1 MLIKVQ
7 ILKTRLLSVIA
18 ATLLISACTMSN
30 GKTYVAENPPSIDF
44 EFMGVPLLYMGMGSS
59 VPITENLSL
68 TAAHVAKSNY
78 AKVVSYH
85 PECDIALIESDN
97 AGKKLPNLGLIYP
110 GQKVS
115 MYGMDGNDQ
124 VLVGT
129 GIYHLDLNFVD
140 NKYFEVCPGSVA
152 DAPIR
157 QGMSGGGAYN
167 DKGELVGIIAAM
179 AGSDTR
185 LLNGEPLELERLS
198 IFVSI
203 NYVRPWLEGYLGE

>member
-1 MLIKVQ
+1 MLIKAQ
-7 ILKTRLLSVIA
+7 IQKLRLFSVIA
-18 ATLLISACTMSN
+18 STLLLSACAMSN

-44 EFMGVPLLYMGMGSS
+44 EFMGIPLLYMGMGSS

-78 AKVVSYH
+78 DKVVSYH

-97 AGKKLPNLGLIYP
+97 SGKALPNLGLVYP
-110 GQKVS
+110 GQKVR
-115 MYGMDGNDQ
+115 MYGMDGNNQ
-124 VLVGT
+124 ILVGT
-129 GIYHLDLNFVD
+129 GVYHMDLNFVN
-140 NKYFEVCPGSVA
+140 NKYFKQCPGSVA

-167 DKGELVGIIAAM
+167 ENGELVGIIAAM
-179 AGSDTR
+179 AGKDTK

-198 IFVSI
+198 VFVSI
-203 NYVRPWLEGYLGE
+203 NYVRPWLEQFLGE